1 MLNGRSHFT
10 SGDRPEDPQFAA
22 VLPIGLEGYLH
33 GRLQD
38 ARPTDAVDIANAAAE
53 CAGDLTEV

>member
-38 ARPTDAVDIANAAAE
+38 ARPTDAVDIANAATQ
-53 CAGDLTEV
+53 GPSDLAKV